1 MARGHIRNNV
11 TRTLLVGNVNGII
24 EYDKHFVIVHII
36 FLSYISYLP
45 ISGNCLTTFG
55 YLF

>member
-1 MARGHIRNNV
+1 MD
-11 TRTLLVGNVNGII
+11 LLSLLGGNVNGII

-36 FLSYISYLP
+36 FLNCISYLP
-45 ISGNCLTTFG
+45 IFGNCLTTFE